1 MEKLRDASNLD
12 TIVQFILK
20 FCVDAWTVHD
30 YCTGGSDCLE
40 YVADMVEDS
49 VHLYALLDEVGVDCG
64 DSCEVFGEELSRRLR
79 VLAER
84 KKFDGEFELFDEFSK
99 VLSDLQQVVDD
110 VDTVFDA
117 VSQELYRI
125 YVECDGAE
133 IRERIEDLMNRLRKN
148 VGEAG
153 SRHTASH

>member
-1 MEKLRDASNLD
+1 MSSPIGVDAVVDHVLR
-12 TIVQFILK
+12 
-20 FCVDAWTVHD
+20 FCTNAWTVHD

-40 YVADMVEDS
+40 YFADMVEDS
-49 VHLYALLDEVGVDCG
+49 AHLYALLDEVDVDCG
-64 DSCEVFGEELSRRLR
+64 DSCEVFGEVLSRRLR
-79 VLAER
+79 ELAER
-84 KKFDGEFELFDEFSK
+84 KRFGDEFRVFDEFGK
-99 VLSDLQQVVDD
+99 VLNDLQQVVDD
-110 VDTVFDA
+110 VNKVFDA

-125 YVECDGAE
+125 YVECDGVG

>member
-1 MEKLRDASNLD
+1 MLGSVDAVVDYVLR
-12 TIVQFILK
+12 
-20 FCVDAWTVHD
+20 FCTNAWTVHD

-49 VHLYALLDEVGVDCG
+49 VHLYALLDDVGVDCG

-84 KKFDGEFELFDEFSK
+84 KRFGDEFKVFDEFSK
-99 VLSDLQQVVDD
+99 VLNDLQQVVDD

-133 IRERIEDLMNRLRKN
+133 IRERIEDLMYRLRKR
-148 VGEAG
+148 VAEVLQH
-153 SRHTASH
+153 R